1 MREKYQVVVHK
12 FVVSTHLATE
22 KKKKTSEFHAPRRLE
37 PGSEVENDVGTCG
50 NELLTLRT
58 PQATTG
64 RIQFPEAGQSRP
76 SGNLVERVCL
86 WRAAG
91 DRNESEPWM
100 IVDDSRHQFAFLH
113 VEMCDCTISRI
124 LQNELVNPGRVAS
137 SPRDVQHLQLV
148 PGGRWEAVA
157 VLELHEGASDAD
169 VLDCRES
176 TEVASEFRFHAV
188 AALEFQSLQVLQ
200 LLKVMVDRHLPQ
212 PGPLGMRNPE
222 NQRE

>member
-1 MREKYQVVVHK
+1 MDKHKICVHAQRTIFAVTLRKRNTENIRMREKYQVVVHK

-86 WRAAG
+86 
-91 DRNESEPWM
+91 
-100 IVDDSRHQFAFLH
+100 
-113 VEMCDCTISRI
+113 
-124 LQNELVNPGRVAS
+124 
-137 SPRDVQHLQLV
+137 
-148 PGGRWEAVA
+148 
-157 VLELHEGASDAD
+157 
-169 VLDCRES
+169 
-176 TEVASEFRFHAV
+176 
-188 AALEFQSLQVLQ
+188 
-200 LLKVMVDRHLPQ
+200 
-212 PGPLGMRNPE
+212 
-222 NQRE
+222 